1 MTDLITPLTFE
12 QYINS
17 QDEQRVMGL
26 YEQHTPIVIK
36 TLAKVQKFLIDTK
49 IASQIFFNPN
59 DKLTLQDVHYIFHHN
74 GLSVLKGLLVL
85 KKIVT
90 MLFWYIL
97 YKTHE
102 YRIYTG
108 VNYDSDCNA
117 YILLVNDTGDT
128 NCILGFD
135 VKYLDYY
142 YRTIE
147 RRIANIDPNSEA
159 YFLALSTSIDSMF
172 DENGKLILMN

>member
-12 QYINS
+12 QYVNS
-17 QDEQRVMGL
+17 EDEERVMGL

-59 DKLTLQDVHYIFHHN
+59 DKLTLHDVHYIFHHN
-74 GLSVLKGLLVL
+74 QQSVL

-90 MLFWYIL
+90 MLFWYLL
-97 YKTHE
+97 YKTPD

-108 VNYDSDCNA
+108 VNYDNDCNT

-128 NCILGFD
+128 NCSFGFD
-135 VKYLDYY
+135 VRHLDYY

-147 RRIANIDPNSEA
+147 RRIANIDPNSEG
-159 YFLALSTSIDSMF
+159 YFFALSASIDSMF